1 MSRTN
6 EVHAPGTWFSSIPRS
21 FEEVPIDTANGNAI
35 STVEFLEAAG
45 SLVTLFDVIGGV
57 GLAAVKSDLTGNIT
71 KVQERYNKAPAESQT
86 LQDLVRNELKSGQ
99 HKATEGLLWLVRG
112 LQFTA
117 SALRLSLN
125 NPSEELNASFLGAY
139 KAPGG
144 LSTHHGYIIRKG
156 TEVAI
161 KSGVP
166 YRKDF
171 YNKLGENQAEVN
183 VALEKEVKALENV
196 VTILLQFQST
206 PEAQWK

>member
-1 MSRTN
+1 MPRTN
-6 EVHAPGTWFSSIPRS
+6 EVHAPGTWFSKIERS
-21 FEEVPIDTANGNAI
+21 FEEVPIDAANGNAI

-57 GLAAVKSDLTGNIT
+57 GLAAVKSDLSGNIA

-117 SALRLSLN
+117 ASLRLSIN

-139 KAPGG
+139 KAQGG

-171 YNKLGENQAEVN
+171 YAKLGDNQADVTA
-183 VALEKEVKALENV
+183 ALEKEVKALENV
-196 VTILLQFQST
+196 VDILMKFQAT